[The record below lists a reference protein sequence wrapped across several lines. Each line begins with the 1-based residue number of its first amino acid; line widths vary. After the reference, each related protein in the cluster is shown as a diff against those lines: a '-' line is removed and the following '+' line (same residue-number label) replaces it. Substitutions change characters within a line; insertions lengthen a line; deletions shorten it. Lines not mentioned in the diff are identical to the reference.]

1 MTKLGV
7 LFSVLGV
14 GAGCIPAFAQKQ
26 LPNIIVMLSDDQGW
40 GDLGFTG
47 NTFVQTPNID
57 RIAHEGTILENFYVC
72 PVSSPTRA
80 EFLTGRYHVQSGVN
94 STTGG
99 GERFNLGEK
108 TIAEY
113 FREAG
118 YATSLFG
125 KWHSGTQYPYHPNAR
140 GFEEFYGFCS
150 GHWGNYWNPV
160 LEHNGE
166 IISGEGFIIDD
177 LTDKALD
184 YIRDHKEHPFFMF
197 LSYNTPH
204 SPMQVPDSWWNR
216 VKDRTLSQRATFP
229 EQEDTTFT
237 KAALALAEN
246 LDWNIGRVLSL
257 LHSLDLEQ
265 ETIVI
270 YFSDNGPNSFRW
282 NGGMKGRKG
291 STDEG
296 GVRSPFCI
304 RWPGHIR
311 KEAVETQL
319 SGAIDL
325 IPTLLGLAGIEYTP
339 LRKLDGIDWGQRLLD
354 EKAPAMD
361 RVLYSYWGGKTSVR
375 IPYYLLDAEGYLYKT
390 DIDREQRKDVS
401 DKEPEIYERMKR
413 YSNWFKDE
421 LLADFPKKDT
431 RPFIIGHPQ
440 ETYSKLPARDA
451 RISGP
456 IERSNRYPNCSY
468 FTNWKSPEAEISWN
482 VEVEESGLFE
492 AFIYYTCDK
501 RNIGSTFELRTDRDA
516 ENLVFTLDQVNDQP
530 MLGADLDRVLRE
542 ESYVKGFAPCSVGT
556 IPLSKGTAT
565 LSLQAKT
572 IRNEEAMNFWMLV
585 LKRVK

>member
-80 EFLTGRYHVQSGVN
+80 EFLTGRYHVRSCVN

-311 KEAVETQL
+311 KGAVETQL

-354 EKAPAMD
+354 EKAPAID

-375 IPYYLLDAEGYLYKT
+375 ISYYLLDAEDHLYKT

-431 RPFIIGHPQ
+431 RPFIIGHPR

>member
-1 MTKLGV
+1 MDRLGV
-7 LFSVLGV
+7 FFGVLGL
-14 GAGCIPAFAQKQ
+14 GASFIPASAQKQ
-26 LPNIIVMLSDDQGW
+26 RPNIIVMLSDDQGW

-47 NTFVQTPNID
+47 NSFVQTPNID
-57 RIAHEGTILENFYVC
+57 RIAREGTILDNFYVC

-80 EFLTGRYHVQSGVN
+80 EFLTGRYHVRSGVN

-99 GERFNLGEK
+99 GERFNLDEK

-118 YATSLFG
+118 YSTSLFG

-166 IISGEGFIIDD
+166 ITSGNGFIIDD

-184 YIRDHKEHPFFMF
+184 YMYSHKDIPFFMF

-216 VKDRTLSQRATFP
+216 VKDRTLSQKATLP
-229 EQEDTTFT
+229 EKEDTTFT
-237 KAALALAEN
+237 KVALALAEN
-246 LDWNIGRVLSL
+246 LDWNIGRVLSQL
-257 LHSLDLEQ
+257 EALDLER
-265 ETIVI
+265 ETIVV

-311 KEAVETQL
+311 EGAVEPQL
-319 SGAIDL
+319 FGVIDL
-325 IPTLLGLAGIEYTP
+325 LPTFLGLAGIEYSP
-339 LRKLDGIDWGQRLLD
+339 LNELDGIDLKQHLLE
-354 EKAPAMD
+354 EKTLIRD
-361 RVLYSYWGGKTSVR
+361 RVLYSYWGHKTSVR
-375 IPYYLLDAEGYLYKT
+375 IPGYVLDAEEHLYKT
-390 DIDREQRKDVS
+390 DIDRGQQNDLSNSRPD
-401 DKEPEIYERMKR
+401 ILERMKK
-413 YSNWFKDE
+413 SLNWFKDE
-421 LLADFPKKDT
+421 VLTGFSLEDT
-431 RPFIIGHPQ
+431 RPFVIGHPQ
-440 ETYSKLPARDA
+440 ELYSKLPARDA
-451 RISGP
+451 DISGS

-468 FTNWKSPEAEISWN
+468 FTNWKGLDAKITWN

-501 RNIGSTFELRTDRDA
+501 RNIGSIF
-516 ENLVFTLDQVNDQP
+516 NLGTNREGESLDFTLTEVNDQP
-530 MLGADLDRVLRE
+530 MLGADLDRVPRE
-542 ESYVKGFAPCSVGT
+542 ESYVKGFHPCSVGL

-565 LSLQAKT
+565 LALQAQT

>member
-80 EFLTGRYHVQSGVN
+80 EFLTGRYHVRSCVN

-311 KEAVETQL
+311 KGAVETQL

-325 IPTLLGLAGIEYTP
+325 IPTLLGLAGIEYTT

-354 EKAPAMD
+354 EKAPAID

-375 IPYYLLDAEGYLYKT
+375 ISYYLLDAEDHLYKT
-390 DIDREQRKDVS
+390 DIDRAQRKDVS

>member
-1 MTKLGV
+1 MDRLGV
-7 LFSVLGV
+7 FFGVLGL
-14 GAGCIPAFAQKQ
+14 GASFIPASAQKQ
-26 LPNIIVMLSDDQGW
+26 RPNIIVMLSDDQGW

-47 NTFVQTPNID
+47 NSFVQTPNID
-57 RIAHEGTILENFYVC
+57 RIAREGTILDNFYVC

-80 EFLTGRYHVQSGVN
+80 EFLTGRYHVRSGVN

-99 GERFNLGEK
+99 GERFNLDEK

-118 YATSLFG
+118 YSTSLFG

-166 IISGEGFIIDD
+166 ITSGNGFIIDD

-184 YIRDHKEHPFFMF
+184 YMYSHKDIPFFMF

-216 VKDRTLSQRATFP
+216 VKDRTLSQKATLP
-229 EQEDTTFT
+229 EKEDTTFT
-237 KAALALAEN
+237 KVALALAEN
-246 LDWNIGRVLSL
+246 LDWNIGRVLSQL
-257 LHSLDLEQ
+257 EALDLER
-265 ETIVI
+265 ETIVV

-311 KEAVETQL
+311 EGAVEPQL
-319 SGAIDL
+319 FGVIDL
-325 IPTLLGLAGIEYTP
+325 LPTFLGLAGIEYSP
-339 LRKLDGIDWGQRLLD
+339 LNELDGIDLKQHLLE
-354 EKAPAMD
+354 EKTLIRD
-361 RVLYSYWGGKTSVR
+361 RVLYSYWGHKTSVR
-375 IPYYLLDAEGYLYKT
+375 IPGYVLDAEEHLYKT
-390 DIDREQRKDVS
+390 DIDRGQQNDLSNSRTD
-401 DKEPEIYERMKR
+401 ILERMKK
-413 YSNWFKDE
+413 SLNWFKDE
-421 LLADFPKKDT
+421 ALTGFSLEDT
-431 RPFIIGHPQ
+431 RPFVIGHPQ
-440 ETYSKLPARDA
+440 ELYSKLPARDA
-451 RISGP
+451 DISGS

-468 FTNWKSPEAEISWN
+468 FTNWKGLDAKITWN

-501 RNIGSTFELRTDRDA
+501 RNIGSIF
-516 ENLVFTLDQVNDQP
+516 NLGTNREGESLDFTLTEVNDQP
-530 MLGADLDRVLRE
+530 MLGADLDRVPRE
-542 ESYVKGFAPCSVGT
+542 ESYVKGFHPCSVGL

-565 LSLQAKT
+565 LALQAQT